1 VRIGLLIDG
10 FRFPA
15 LLYTPEGKVLIE
27 RVWEETLDELDFA
40 GVRQI
45 LESMKH

>member
-1 VRIGLLIDG
+1 MTVGSLPCCIRLGG
-10 FRFPA
+10 GR
-15 LLYTPEGKVLIE
+15 VLIE

-45 LESMKH
+45 LESIKS